1 MAPVVNSAPGPNR
14 TRFVARH
21 RRPLGAV
28 LAGFLTASMATVVGP
43 ASGAVA
49 DTSPGPPVTGVN
61 CQPEQFPGSGAPRSS
76 AFDPYEIPFTATLG
90 PDPAPPGVFPTA
102 TQPTPV
108 YPPTPQGGYLS
119 IFGHSTLIPGAT
131 VTVTLGGPVING
143 KGSIYA
149 RSCGTLQLPNQVGGI
164 GANQYVPIGQG
175 GKDNP
180 NFQFSPD
187 TPVSIDISPTGISL
201 PQLPGVASPIVA
213 FGESDGFLASDIQ
226 PVPAHNGGLDL
237 DFYATAK
244 STTNLSAL
252 LSLPAVQSL
261 LQGLPSA
268 LTGQASNAD
277 CTVTI
282 GDLATAGVPVPP
294 GGIGGLSYADATRS
308 VHLTT
313 KTSGTYTGE
322 PVTGP
327 IGPTASG
334 HAQDAATLVSNDFPI
349 AAILPQMPPAQST
362 PPGASCSASSASLL
376 NSLIGLPTKPGQ
388 AVFVAPSTF
397 GVYTSK

>member
-1 MAPVVNSAPGPNR
+1 MTSLL
-14 TRFVARH
+14 ARR
-21 RRPLGAV
+21 RRPLCAV
-28 LAGFLTASMATVVGP
+28 AAGLITATIATLAGP
-43 ASGAVA
+43 ASQAGAA
-49 DTSPGPPVTGVN
+49 TSPGPPVTGVN
-61 CQPEQFPGSGAPRSS
+61 CQPEQYPDSGAPRSS
-76 AFDPYEIPFTATLG
+76 AFDPYQIPFTATLG
-90 PDPAPPGVFPTA
+90 PDPAPAGVFPTA
-102 TQPTPV
+102 AQPTPL
-108 YPPTPQGGYLS
+108 YPTTPDGGYLT
-119 IFGHSTLIPGAT
+119 INGHSTLIPGAT
-131 VTVTLGGPVING
+131 VSVTLGGPVVNG
-143 KGSIYA
+143 KGNIYA
-149 RSCGTLQLPNQVGGI
+149 RSCGTLQLPSQVGGI
-164 GANQYVPIGQG
+164 GANQYKPIGQG
-175 GKDNP
+175 GEDNV

-187 TPVSIDISPTGISL
+187 TPVSIGISPTGINL

-244 STTNLSAL
+244 STTNLSSL
-252 LSLPAVQSL
+252 LGLPAIQSL
-261 LQGLPSA
+261 LAGLPPA
-268 LTGQASNAD
+268 LTGQLNSTD

-327 IGPTASG
+327 IGPSPSG
-334 HAQDAATLVSNDFPI
+334 HAQDSAVLVSNDFPI
-349 AAILPQMPPAQST
+349 AAILPQMPPAQSA
-362 PPGASCSASSASLL
+362 PPGASCSASGAALL
-376 NSLIGLPTKPGQ
+376 NSLIGLPTKAGQ
-388 AVFVAPSTF
+388 SVFVAPSTF